1 MEKLL
6 SGGIGIRGMEQY
18 TREEFE
24 SFMKSMKKVS
34 DILHSKS
41 PDYIFAPLI
50 GSVPLIDILAII
62 DRHFPLENVEYPPNS
77 SRFINREQII
87 DKWFSNFIQAHYHG
101 EKMSIIG
108 IDEIISGSSAIK
120 GYNEFSKI
128 LYFLSKEDPE
138 SSLEKKI
145 NYEILG
151 IGEVPRRGKRNHT
164 FSKLINKK
172 KATVIETNRIITADN
187 ILLNPVRLKLGEVN
201 SQGRQTYLP
210 EVESFVYSPE
220 YISLLQNVASYF
232 GANPDNIHP
241 ANLSKIKDS
250 SRRYLK

>member
-1 MEKLL
+1 
-6 SGGIGIRGMEQY
+6 MEQY

-34 DILHSKS
+34 DILNSKK
-41 PDYIFAPLI
+41 PDYVFAPLI

-77 SRFINREQII
+77 SRFINREEII
-87 DKWFSNFIQAHYHG
+87 DKWFSNFIQTHYHG
-101 EKMSIIG
+101 EKMSIVG
-108 IDEIISGSSAIK
+108 IDEIISGSSAVK

-128 LYFLSKEDPE
+128 LYTLNKEQPE
-138 SSLEKKI
+138 SALEKKI

-151 IGEVPRRGKRNHT
+151 IGEIPRKGKRNHT
-164 FSKLINKK
+164 FSKLVNKK

-201 SQGRQTYLP
+201 TQGRQTYLP

-232 GANPDNIHP
+232 GANPDSIHP

-250 SRRYLK
+250 SRKYLK